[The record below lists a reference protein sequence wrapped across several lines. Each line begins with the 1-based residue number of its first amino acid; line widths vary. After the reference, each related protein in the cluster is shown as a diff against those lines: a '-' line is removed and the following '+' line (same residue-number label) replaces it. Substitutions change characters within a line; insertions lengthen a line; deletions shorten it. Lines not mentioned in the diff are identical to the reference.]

1 MICPNF
7 SNPQIS
13 KQFYDLAGVV
23 GEDFAYFL
31 WDKNDGLPLTLKVNP
46 NNPAEVIPNPLYES
60 LDEKFG
66 GDFVKATLGTALTYG
81 STFKKANPKFNSFT
95 PQQQADAI
103 SGYVNNLDISLEDA
117 TQNYIKK
124 ANTINRTFKRAY
136 KNQEQVVAREDLRK
150 DPNSVVNQVEDLTAE
165 DRTAAYEFFKTNNL
179 LNKISFKNAQG
190 VVNSGAYAQ
199 WTKKGVTLYKGSD
212 YTDLYHEA
220 WHEFTQWFLTP
231 QEKAI
236 LYGAVRAREGSVTLG
251 DISVPYYALSQRQA
265 EEVLAEEFR
274 AFSIKKAR
282 NEKAENLEPKVKG
295 FFERLYDWLQWLFYG
310 APKTNTPVETFNLQN
325 VNSLFEAFY
334 NGDISTTR
342 KAADNIIEDSLNRS
356 TAFSV
361 PIVTDEGVKQRD
373 IDPATGAEIISYVS
387 YSIYKQMRDQKI
399 GMSSLLN
406 PETRAKIIPELYIA
420 VRAEINDIID
430 KLEVDYE
437 KAIAAG
443 KEATASMIDEQM
455 VNLIDLVNEDEAW
468 QRVVDMHQISSQAQI
483 FLVEEIDDTKDE
495 KQDQQADNEPIEE
508 NTRNT
513 VEYGDKSNVNPLDL
527 YDPYVVELIKGMPDI
542 IRSGDREIPS
552 TGRNLGLPLNG
563 DFQRNKNL
571 LQNLLSGV
579 TNYQQAIDTLVLA
592 SEQHPQL
599 KYLIQ
604 LLPDPNAETLSLE
617 ETSLQAQ
624 FVQALSMPRIDP
636 YSIKARETTELTND
650 GEVKNITFN
659 TFYISTLTQD
669 ALLEYLDDEFQK
681 SAVSDFKS
689 EADQAT
695 SRQRQFVN
703 KSISG
708 LEFATFST
716 ASLLDEYKITPESS
730 DSLLF
735 EFMDSAFG
743 VDLYQ
748 GIDPQYLFD
757 AKGNIK
763 LSNSRY
769 TKAERNALNKVSI
782 ATYNKVKLYH
792 LINNLPKGIGKS
804 MKDLIPARIE
814 TPAKTFIEDVKA
826 SLVKEIEGLNKV
838 IEKTTKEEH
847 KQALQEILDLY
858 NSLIKGNNNLRNER
872 QILFRSIENHYN
884 KVVKSASYLNDENNL
899 EWSIREWQ
907 HVVTQAAGLNQ
918 ATSLADLT
926 GHLSTSD
933 FVANSR
939 LINRAFDTETGSR
952 ISNRDG
958 DNVLFELVNISG
970 YSTKPE
976 GKKTINL
983 DPDDKL
989 IQDLTAFIKDGI
1001 VENLRYGAKSTS
1013 LGLRTNGSRADRLF
1027 FDRSKFAYNEET
1039 GRIILDPQVITTF
1052 KNYLRYELSRMYDD
1066 RAESTA
1072 KEKRGFDLIILKDI
1086 LGDRVESLK
1095 AMIKNSTEGKEATVE
1110 SVLKTIS
1117 GAEMNVRIT
1126 DYFNNEINAFKQDL
1140 AEALNQGN
1148 VEAKGKKGKSL
1159 AEVFKEIY
1167 KQEQPLEVVLA
1178 DYVTH
1183 YYTQQIEF
1191 LHLFVGDP
1199 SNFQIKGGNWREL
1212 FKRLGASISP
1222 GKQPIISQQL
1232 LRSWNNSTNG
1242 VLGRGLEKL
1251 YKQPK
1256 KQEPREYD
1264 GTFNYVQFK
1273 DVPSFTQDQHDIY
1286 REDLV
1291 NNYAEWLR
1299 STDTKKLPIEAY
1311 RAKAEEL
1318 FQKTIDGAEGQSKE
1332 ADGQAYAN
1340 LDFVRFY
1347 LNSIG
1352 EWFPKQEKAYQHEL
1366 KVAAKIQEYRKNPTQ
1381 ELRSE
1386 VEDLI
1391 ANANV
1396 GILVSLKL
1404 GYWGSPTN
1412 DPKYIT
1418 LGKYSVAP
1426 LIPSALFDK
1435 DLESLMS
1442 DMLEKGV
1449 DFATF
1454 DSGNKMSLPVESIDF
1469 YTQEGQGAEERQVIN
1484 KIPEANIVNFPMQG
1498 LRRQQYIAPKFKNE
1512 ATLSTQLVKLIFS
1525 NFYVDGKFSSQYA
1538 VVPGLEDKINN
1549 LQAAFINNLQVIV
1562 ETEKAKIYSAI
1573 GATLE
1578 GDAVTSIDVQKFADW
1593 VHKEFDKKDVP
1604 QSVYNYLQVENN
1616 RFKFSL
1622 DVAPQRAL
1630 FESILSSAL
1639 SKRVIRPKMFGEAL
1653 IQVSSLGYN
1662 NLNTRYTKP
1671 SKSQVAKYG
1680 NSGLRDYGRIVNGK
1694 HQPAEVKVG
1703 FNPKKH
1709 APLLK
1714 LQYKGEEIL
1723 TVNRLNQALLDDEWV
1738 QQNSDRLTIVGVR
1751 IPVQGLNSMEHFR
1764 VKEFL
1769 PEVVGPVMIVPPS
1782 LVTKSGSDF
1791 DIDKLFMFEPQ
1802 LDDDA
1807 NLIRRKSTFID
1818 NPKAVYD
1825 FVKLKKQTISEL
1837 SELNSLLENKRQQF
1851 ILTNTAESSESKTYE
1866 GLIAS
1871 NGAIIRPLK
1880 NSKKELNEQKEG
1892 ELFEKIALQATS
1904 LETFLETQKGDPEIT
1919 ALLKKIK
1926 SAKNLLLQ
1934 LKDYSPASIK
1944 AGASN
1949 DLISNISEVLSEP
1962 AVMPAF
1968 LTPNDSPILRGLA
1981 EEYRDKYRSKEDKI
1995 TSTSIFSPRTSIKI
2009 FRENAT
2015 GKKALGIDA
2024 KTNALHKLFQQ
2035 VGLKYTASLSNLYF
2049 LKSNKDNEGNII
2061 LGGLYDANG
2070 EHLISDIINEFING
2084 HVDIEKEEW
2093 INYFNADKNRTSVI
2107 LQMVLSGTPIR
2118 DAVLIANQPIVQH
2131 FLKNSK
2137 ISQTSELLS
2146 AKRAN
2151 VMSYLEAGLRKLNL
2165 NKFIV
2170 RNELGIPQIGPTI
2183 ANMLQDDLFAK
2194 HLNNLSEANYRP
2206 SVENSRAA
2214 YNDMLDS
2221 NSSDIAAQ
2229 LVFLSQYY
2237 VASEMNQN
2245 LLDLTS
2251 IVDFNTASYRNI
2263 NDFYQL
2269 DNLKEVAENFN
2280 QEAVDKILNN
2290 SVLSP
2295 FNISNQAI
2303 SISEQIFDVMASRE
2317 YQAILNNFIEDN
2329 GKFWTGDQRVS
2340 EVNNL
2345 NNAVVHAL
2353 IQKYSELDG
2362 QDFYS
2367 KYGPKSTFLTKGATG
2382 NLFSEY
2388 IALFTK
2394 GSQIADANL
2403 KNFMRKNLFL
2413 RNFRKKDVEGTKK
2426 FYIATLTNE
2435 KDVVYTNAMQQAFSD
2450 GLNYDKSTPEINAR
2464 VRKFFDDVANATIV
2478 GQGFSIKFRSIH
2490 PYLPVE
2496 ALESAARAS
2505 FELRRVK
2512 DLLFSKEAKAQRKEG
2527 NEELRESMIKLLEF
2541 IQSVQKIYARNA
2553 YSPRK
2558 KSLNTWKFFP
2568 DYVNLAVDKGIR
2580 ISSSLKNGLGLALSL
2595 ASEKHPVTFR
2605 GKEFKTA
2612 EEVFKSFAGVFTIAE
2627 DNNAQLGQVTLLRQ
2641 ILGERFKQNLSL
2653 FAEVYKKGG
2662 SEFLRKSTYFQGAE
2676 FLRSTPTSMGGYIEA
2691 ISNAYD
2697 DVYDEMFAAMLEA
2710 EEQGQTL
2717 TTEETSADETTT
2729 LKEDRSPFSEGDGV
2743 DFDNLGEFTAKG
2755 VNLNSTKPKA
2765 KSTGPKPPKS
2775 IEGEEVSPTP
2785 PNLNTEEVPAVEIP
2799 VGQQRVLITYPE
2811 VTTENLQRLYPEL
2824 SEKQINVVANN
2835 LRQVFKGKFPDVDF
2849 ESKC

>member
-1 MICPNF
+1 M
-7 SNPQIS
+7 
-13 KQFYDLAGVV
+13 
-23 GEDFAYFL
+23 
-31 WDKNDGLPLTLKVNP
+31 
-46 NNPAEVIPNPLYES
+46 
-60 LDEKFG
+60 
-66 GDFVKATLGTALTYG
+66 
-81 STFKKANPKFNSFT
+81 
-95 PQQQADAI
+95 
-103 SGYVNNLDISLEDA
+103 
-117 TQNYIKK
+117 
-124 ANTINRTFKRAY
+124 
-136 KNQEQVVAREDLRK
+136 
-150 DPNSVVNQVEDLTAE
+150 
-165 DRTAAYEFFKTNNL
+165 
-179 LNKISFKNAQG
+179 
-190 VVNSGAYAQ
+190 
-199 WTKKGVTLYKGSD
+199 
-212 YTDLYHEA
+212 
-220 WHEFTQWFLTP
+220 
-231 QEKAI
+231 
-236 LYGAVRAREGSVTLG
+236 
-251 DISVPYYALSQRQA
+251 
-265 EEVLAEEFR
+265 
-274 AFSIKKAR
+274 
-282 NEKAENLEPKVKG
+282 
-295 FFERLYDWLQWLFYG
+295 
-310 APKTNTPVETFNLQN
+310 
-325 VNSLFEAFY
+325 
-334 NGDISTTR
+334 
-342 KAADNIIEDSLNRS
+342 
-356 TAFSV
+356 
-361 PIVTDEGVKQRD
+361 
-373 IDPATGAEIISYVS
+373 
-387 YSIYKQMRDQKI
+387 
-399 GMSSLLN
+399 
-406 PETRAKIIPELYIA
+406 
-420 VRAEINDIID
+420 
-430 KLEVDYE
+430 
-437 KAIAAG
+437 
-443 KEATASMIDEQM
+443 
-455 VNLIDLVNEDEAW
+455 
-468 QRVVDMHQISSQAQI
+468 
-483 FLVEEIDDTKDE
+483 
-495 KQDQQADNEPIEE
+495 
-508 NTRNT
+508 
-513 VEYGDKSNVNPLDL
+513 
-527 YDPYVVELIKGMPDI
+527 
-542 IRSGDREIPS
+542 
-552 TGRNLGLPLNG
+552 
-563 DFQRNKNL
+563 
-571 LQNLLSGV
+571 
-579 TNYQQAIDTLVLA
+579 
-592 SEQHPQL
+592 
-599 KYLIQ
+599 
-604 LLPDPNAETLSLE
+604 
-617 ETSLQAQ
+617 
-624 FVQALSMPRIDP
+624 
-636 YSIKARETTELTND
+636 
-650 GEVKNITFN
+650 
-659 TFYISTLTQD
+659 
-669 ALLEYLDDEFQK
+669 
-681 SAVSDFKS
+681 
-689 EADQAT
+689 
-695 SRQRQFVN
+695 
-703 KSISG
+703 
-708 LEFATFST
+708 
-716 ASLLDEYKITPESS
+716 
-730 DSLLF
+730 
-735 EFMDSAFG
+735 
-743 VDLYQ
+743 
-748 GIDPQYLFD
+748 
-757 AKGNIK
+757 
-763 LSNSRY
+763 
-769 TKAERNALNKVSI
+769 
-782 ATYNKVKLYH
+782 
-792 LINNLPKGIGKS
+792 
-804 MKDLIPARIE
+804 
-814 TPAKTFIEDVKA
+814 
-826 SLVKEIEGLNKV
+826 
-838 IEKTTKEEH
+838 
-847 KQALQEILDLY
+847 
-858 NSLIKGNNNLRNER
+858 
-872 QILFRSIENHYN
+872 
-884 KVVKSASYLNDENNL
+884 
-899 EWSIREWQ
+899 
-907 HVVTQAAGLNQ
+907 
-918 ATSLADLT
+918 
-926 GHLSTSD
+926 
-933 FVANSR
+933 
-939 LINRAFDTETGSR
+939 
-952 ISNRDG
+952 
-958 DNVLFELVNISG
+958 
-970 YSTKPE
+970 
-976 GKKTINL
+976 
-983 DPDDKL
+983 

-1027 FDRSKFAYNEET
+1027 FDRSKFSFNEET
-1039 GRIILDPQVITTF
+1039 GRIILDSQVITTF
-1052 KNYLRYELSRMYDD
+1052 RNYLRYELSRMYDD

-1086 LGDRVESLK
+1086 LGDRVDSLK

-1110 SVLKTIS
+1110 SALKTIS

-1126 DYFNNEINAFKQDL
+1126 DYFNNEVEAFKQDL

-1159 AEVFKEIY
+1159 AQVFKDLY

-1178 DYVTH
+1178 DYITH

-1191 LHLFVGDP
+1191 VHLFVGDP
-1199 SNFQIKGGNWREL
+1199 SNFQIKEGNWREL

-1242 VLGRGLEKL
+1242 VLARGLEKL

-1273 DVPSFTQDQHDIY
+1273 DVPSFTQEQHDIY

-1299 STDTKKLPIEAY
+1299 STDKKKLPIEAY

-1318 FQKTIDGAEGQSKE
+1318 FEKTITGAEGQSKE

-1340 LDFVRFY
+1340 LDFIRFY

-1352 EWFPKQEKAYQHEL
+1352 EWTPKQEKAYQHEL

-1381 ELRSE
+1381 EMRSE

-1391 ANANV
+1391 SNANV

-1412 DPKYIT
+1412 NPKYIT

-1435 DLESLMS
+1435 DLESLMT

-1454 DSGNKMSLPVESIDF
+1454 DSGNKMSLPVDSIDF
-1469 YTQEGQGAEERQVIN
+1469 YTEEGQGDQQRQVIN
-1484 KIPEANIVNFPMQG
+1484 KIPETNIVNFPMQG

-1525 NFYVDGKFSSQYA
+1525 NFYVDGKFSSEYA

-1562 ETEKAKIYSAI
+1562 ETEKTKIYSAI

-1578 GDAVTSIDVQKFADW
+1578 GDVVTSIDVQKFADW

-1639 SKRVIRPKMFGEAL
+1639 SKRVVRPKMFGEAL

-1714 LQYKGEEIL
+1714 LQYQGEEIL

-1738 QQNSDRLTIVGVR
+1738 QQHSDRLTIVGVR

-1769 PEVVGPVMIVPPS
+1769 PEVVGPIMIVPPS

-1807 NLIRRKSTFID
+1807 NLIRRKSTFVD
-1818 NPKAVYD
+1818 NPKAVYE
-1825 FVKLKKQTISEL
+1825 FVKLKKQTINEL
-1837 SELNSLLENKRQQF
+1837 SELNNLLENKRQKF
-1851 ILTNTAESSESKTYE
+1851 ILTNTAESSESKTYD

-1926 SAKNLLLQ
+1926 NAKNLLLQ

-1949 DLISNISEVLSEP
+1949 ALISNISDVLSEP

-1968 LTPNDSPILRGLA
+1968 LTPNDSPILKELA
-1981 EEYRDKYRSKEDKI
+1981 KEYQEKYRSKEDKI

-2035 VGLKYTASLSNLYF
+2035 VGLKYTSSLANLYF
-2049 LKSNKDNEGNII
+2049 LKSNKDNEGHII

-2131 FLKNSK
+2131 FLKNNK

-2146 AKRAN
+2146 VKRKK
-2151 VMSYLEAGLRKLNL
+2151 VISYLEAGLRKLNL

-2170 RNELGIPQIGPTI
+2170 RNELDVPEIGPTI
-2183 ANMLQDDLFAK
+2183 AKMLEDDLFAK
-2194 HLNNLSEANYRP
+2194 HLNNLSEANYKP

-2221 NSSDIAAQ
+2221 NSPDIVAQ

-2269 DNLKEVAENFN
+2269 NNLTKVAEKFN

-2317 YQAILNNFIEDN
+2317 YQAMLNNFVETND
-2329 GKFWTGDQRVS
+2329 KFWTTDQRVT

-2353 IQKYSELDG
+2353 IQQYSELDG

-2367 KYGPKSTFLTKGATG
+2367 KYGPKSPFLTKGATG

-2388 IALFTK
+2388 ITLFSK
-2394 GSQIADANL
+2394 GSEIADANL
-2403 KNFMRKNLFL
+2403 KTFTRKNLFL

-2435 KDVVYTNAMQQAFSD
+2435 KDVIYTNAMQQAFSD

-2512 DLLFSKEAKAQRKEG
+2512 DLLFSKEAKTQRKEG
-2527 NEELRESMIKLLEF
+2527 NEELKESMTSLLEF

-2553 YSPRK
+2553 YSQRK

-2595 ASEKHPVTFR
+2595 ASEKHPVNFR

-2612 EEVFKSFAGVFTIAE
+2612 EQAFEFYKGIYTISE
-2627 DNNAQLGQVTLLRQ
+2627 DNNAQLGQVKLLRN
-2641 ILGERFKQNLSL
+2641 ILGERFKQNLPL

-2662 SEFLRKSTYFQGAE
+2662 SEFLRKSTYNQGAD
-2676 FLRSTPTSMGGYIEA
+2676 FLKRTTTNIGGYIEA

-2710 EEQGQTL
+2710 EEQEQTL
-2717 TTEETSADETTT
+2717 ETVETSGDETVTS
-2729 LKEDRSPFSEGDGV
+2729 KGDANPFSEGDEI
-2743 DFDNLGEFTAKG
+2743 DFDNLGDVTQKG
-2755 VNLNSTKPKA
+2755 LNLGSTKSKK
-2765 KSTGPKPPKS
+2765 KSTGRKTSKS
-2775 IEGEEVSPTP
+2775 IED
-2785 PNLNTEEVPAVEIP
+2785 EEVPAAPPNLGEGRPRQIIIP
-2799 VGQQRVLITYPE
+2799 MPGNPITLTPE
-2811 VTTENLQRLYPEL
+2811 DLTIERLQLKFPGL
-2824 SEKQINVVANN
+2824 NQNQLAVVAKNA
-2835 LRQVFKGKFPDVDF
+2835 REQFEGSSKERDF